1 LKNTAR
7 SVCAGLFID
16 LSVESTEAP
25 DRIARLVENA
35 ERLCYAEQAIMEPVP
50 VQLSVTLN
58 GARLPRPASE
68 PAQE

>member
-1 LKNTAR
+1 
-7 SVCAGLFID
+7 VCTGLFID

-25 DRIARLVENA
+25 DRIARVVENA
-35 ERLCYAEQAIMEPVP
+35 ERLCYAEQAVMEPVP

-58 GARLPRPASE
+58 GARLPQRPTE